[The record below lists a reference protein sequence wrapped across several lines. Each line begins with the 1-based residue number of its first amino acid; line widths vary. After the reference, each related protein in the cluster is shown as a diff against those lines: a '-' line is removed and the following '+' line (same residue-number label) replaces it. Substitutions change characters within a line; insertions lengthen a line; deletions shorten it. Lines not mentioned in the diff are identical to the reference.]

1 MNDPSIH
8 ERLAGIVKRMETAA
22 VACGR
27 DARSVKLVTVSKT
40 RSVDDIRSAASAGA
54 LIFGEN
60 YVKEASEK
68 IALLQDLN
76 RPFHLIGHLQSNKA
90 KTAVRLFDLIHSVDS
105 ESLARELDRQAKKI
119 GKIQDILIQVNVG
132 MEESKSG
139 VDEAGLEALARDIH
153 AFENIRVLGLMTIP
167 PFDLDPESVR
177 PYFRALRLAAD
188 RIRNLGLPN
197 IRMDE
202 LSMGMTGDF
211 ETAIEEGA
219 TFVRIGT
226 AIFGERS

>member
-76 RPFHLIGHLQSNKA
+76 KPFHLIGHLQSNKA

-105 ESLARELDRQAKKI
+105 TGLAAELDRQAKKI
-119 GKIQDILIQVNVG
+119 HKIQDILIQVNVG

-139 VDEAGLEALARDIH
+139 IDEDGLEPLLRSIH
-153 AFENIRVLGLMTIP
+153 TFENIRVLGLMTIP
-167 PFDLDPESVR
+167 PFDLDPEAVR
-177 PYFRALRLAAD
+177 PYFRALRIAAEK
-188 RIRNLGLPN
+188 IRALDLPN
-197 IRMDE
+197 IRLDE

>member
-1 MNDPSIH
+1 VNDSSIH
-8 ERLAGIVKRMETAA
+8 DRLENIVKRIQSAA
-22 VACGR
+22 IASGR

-40 RSVDDIRSAASAGA
+40 RSADEVRAAASAGA

-105 ESLARELDRQAKKI
+105 ENLARELDKQAQKI
-119 GKIQDILIQVNVG
+119 GKIQGILIQVNVG

-139 VDEAGLEALARDIH
+139 IDEAGLEALVRAIH
-153 AFENIRVLGLMTIP
+153 TLENIRVLGLMTIP
-167 PFDLDPESVR
+167 PFDLDPEAAR
-177 PYFRALRLAAD
+177 PYFRKLRLAAD
-188 RIRNLGLPN
+188 RIRYLDLPN

-219 TFVRIGT
+219 TLVRIGT